1 MFSFVLDL
9 TEDQKI
15 PEPKEGDLYKV
26 ITAFG
31 KRFEIYYGYYEESDK
46 LSPYGKPIELY
57 PNFSEYPVYTDK
69 GIPFVTAMQKSCK
82 YFKGDASEDEIC
94 FRCTYYEKCEELLG
108 ICKCS
113 KKRIPK
119 K

>member
-1 MFSFVLDL
+1 MFSAFFDL
-9 TEDQKI
+9 TSPQDT

-31 KRFEIYYGYYEESDK
+31 KRFEIYYGYYEETDK

-57 PNFSEYPVYTDK
+57 PNFIEHPVYTDK
-69 GIPFVTAMQKSCK
+69 GIPFVTAMQKPCK
-82 YFKGDASEDEIC
+82 HFKGDTEEDDVC
-94 FRCTYYEKCEELLG
+94 FRCIHYEKCEELLG

-113 KKRIPK
+113 KNRISTK
-119 K
+119 